1 MRAARVGKRD
11 IVGFKRIIFGVCRVV
26 RAAVQFVSNGIFDD
40 FPLRGSGNVV
50 RDIPFFGGQGG
61 VLFAV
66 CISRGAIA
74 GAHEMRRD
82 EIGIERNRLR
92 IRAVFRVHGAI
103 GVCGRYREAR
113 SVEIQFGAIIR
124 RIFFC
129 GNLNHIADGAVEIY
143 FCIRGRRTQG
153 TGKDGFRRRKVCNRY
168 VIPITARRGI
178 SFIRYGM
185 RAALPCDE
193 IQEIRAVC

>member
-66 CISRGAIA
+66 CISRGTIA
-74 GAHEMRRD
+74 GAHEMRQD

-103 GVCGRYREAR
+103 GVGGKYREAR
-113 SVEIQFGAIIR
+113 SVEIQFGGIIR
-124 RIFFC
+124 RIFF
-129 GNLNHIADGAVEIY
+129 
-143 FCIRGRRTQG
+143 
-153 TGKDGFRRRKVCNRY
+153 
-168 VIPITARRGI
+168 
-178 SFIRYGM
+178 
-185 RAALPCDE
+185 
-193 IQEIRAVC
+193 